1 METTESIRVML
12 GTPSPYRDS
21 KHSIIVGGLTSD
33 DRPVEA
39 TVTLTLHGGHLKIEN
54 LRALQPGGGSM
65 LMRKICALADSL
77 QLGISLE
84 AKPYPA
90 KPGVRRLNK
99 RQLVEFYRAFGFTV
113 VYAGTS
119 MYRIPSE

>member
-1 METTESIRVML
+1 
-12 GTPSPYRDS
+12 
-21 KHSIIVGGLTSD
+21 
-33 DRPVEA
+33 
-39 TVTLTLHGGHLKIEN
+39 
-54 LRALQPGGGSM
+54 M